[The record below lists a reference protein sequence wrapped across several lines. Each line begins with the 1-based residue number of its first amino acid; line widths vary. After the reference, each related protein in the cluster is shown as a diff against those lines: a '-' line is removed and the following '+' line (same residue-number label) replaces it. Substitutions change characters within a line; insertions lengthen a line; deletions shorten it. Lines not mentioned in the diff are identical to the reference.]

1 MRTKTLLLAVAT
13 LAVGFVSPTA
23 DAQVYSQNVVGYI
36 KQVIPKGFSM
46 IANQMDYDGTGTNNT
61 LAHILPSPPNFTR
74 IYKFTG
80 TGFTVATYR
89 LRWSEPSMTLN
100 PGEGAFIDNL
110 SGSPITN
117 TFVGTVLQGTFT
129 NAVPAG
135 FTLQGYNVPIS
146 GGVSAKLGY
155 PVVDG
160 DYIYM
165 WNNTNSLYAVHYHD
179 NGEWIHIDGTG
190 TYTNDIEPTISV
202 GQSFFVNRQD
212 PTNWVVN
219 FQVSTNQ

>member
-1 MRTKTLLLAVAT
+1 MRTKTLLLAAAT
-13 LAVGFVSPTA
+13 LAASLATSTA
-23 DAQVYSQNVVGYI
+23 DSPIYSQNVVGYI
-36 KQVIPKGFSM
+36 NQVIPRGFSM
-46 IANQMDYDGTGTNNT
+46 IANQVDYDGTGTNNT
-61 LAHILPSPPNFTR
+61 LANILPSPPNFTH

-89 LRWSEPSMTLN
+89 LGWNDPSMTLN

-146 GGVSAKLGY
+146 GTITSLGY
-155 PVVDG
+155 PIADS
-160 DYIYM
+160 DYIYI
-165 WNNTNSLYAVHYHD
+165 WNNTNSQYAVYYHNST
-179 NGEWIHIDGTG
+179 NGWTHIYGTHS
-190 TYTNDIEPTISV
+190 DSEEPTINV
-202 GQSFFVNRQD
+202 GQSFFIYRGAST
-212 PTNWVVN
+212 TNWVVTFN
-219 FQVSTNQ
+219 VSTNQ